1 MSSSLHPVP
10 QSCRSHHGTPGAR
23 AQPSSQKGPRGPPA
37 AMLGSAGVS
46 ATRMRGPSPGC
57 SATAMSGSTR
67 GSVTF
72 TPDCGGP
79 LPGPLLGLEFTA
91 LGFDLHLQRV
101 SCQDWRWGARMPR
114 TSAEKRE
121 EKEAAAYTQ
130 EAALLTPGG
139 CNGITAPSPGV
150 LSRREFTWP

>member
-1 MSSSLHPVP
+1 MS
-10 QSCRSHHGTPGAR
+10 
-23 AQPSSQKGPRGPPA
+23 
-37 AMLGSAGVS
+37 
-46 ATRMRGPSPGC
+46 
-57 SATAMSGSTR
+57 
-67 GSVTF
+67 
-72 TPDCGGP
+72 GP

-114 TSAEKRE
+114 TSAEKKGG

-139 CNGITAPSPGV
+139 CNGITASPSPGV
-150 LSRREFTWP
+150 LSREGSLPGLSLYFLRPLPMLCNRCPASLYLRQQAPDEL